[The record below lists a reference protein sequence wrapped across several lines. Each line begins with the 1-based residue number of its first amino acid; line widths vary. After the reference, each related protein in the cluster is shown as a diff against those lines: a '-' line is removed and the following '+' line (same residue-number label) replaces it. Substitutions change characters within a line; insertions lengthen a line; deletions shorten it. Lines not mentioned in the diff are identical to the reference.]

1 MVSVEGKIVDIH
13 QREIFEGSVE
23 VENGVIVDI
32 KRHATSMKGYIIPG
46 FIDSH
51 MHIESSM
58 LTPQHF
64 GQLVIQQGTVAVVT
78 DPHEIANVMGVEG
91 IEFMRENSKK
101 SPIKTF
107 FSIPS
112 CVPATPFDVSGSSIS
127 PGETE
132 EMAAS
137 GHFVALSEVM
147 NVPGVLA
154 RDEDMMAKLDAAK
167 RHHLP
172 IDGHA
177 PALRGEELAS
187 YAGCGISVDH
197 ECVTLEEAEEK
208 IGVGMKILIREGS
221 AAQNYE
227 ALKPLIKID
236 PDNVMFCTDDSHPDD
251 IMALG
256 HINKIVKRAVADGFD
271 LFDVL
276 KIASVNPL
284 IHYKQDVGLL
294 RVGDKAD
301 FIIVDNLKTFD
312 TEKVYID
319 GMKQYDAD
327 WKDVAD
333 KIPSEQIM
341 LNNFVHDKVELSALK
356 KAVFGTEKI
365 ISLIQNEL
373 LTVAYDY
380 TPEESMD
387 NLESDKKNDVVKIV
401 YINRYQNG
409 APQVAFCKGF
419 NLKHGAF
426 GSSVAHDSHNIIA
439 VGCSDRELQAVVN
452 AIIEHKGGLAV
463 CDIDKTDVL
472 PLPIGGIM
480 SDLSGESVASSYK
493 YLCNRVQEMGCR
505 LHAPFMT
512 LSFLSLVVIPEIKIG
527 EKGLFSY
534 PDFNWCSLVEQ
545 E

>member
-380 TPEESMD
+380 TPEEPMD
-387 NLESDKKNDVVKIV
+387 NLESDKNDVVKIV

>member
-13 QREIFEGSVE
+13 QREIFEGSVK

-127 PGETE
+127 PEETE
-132 EMAAS
+132 KMAAS

-251 IMALG
+251 IIALG

-312 TEKVYID
+312 TEKVYIN
-319 GMKQYDAD
+319 GVKQYDVE
-327 WKDVAD
+327 WKDESD
-333 KIPSEQIM
+333 KIPSEQIT

-356 KAVFGTEKI
+356 KAVFGMEKI

-409 APQVAFCKGF
+409 VPQVAFCKGF

-439 VGCSDRELQAVVN
+439 VGCSDCELQAVVN

-463 CDIDKTDVL
+463 CDVDKTDVL

-480 SDLSGESVASSYK
+480 SDQSGESVASSYK

-534 PDFNWCSLVEQ
+534 PDFNWCSLIKQ